1 MMDTFEEISWIGRGS
16 NGTVFLLRHDA
27 TNYAGKVMLDA
38 GADAARELL
47 IASVLTEA
55 YTDAAS
61 ATDVTAPIVK
71 YYDSGTAQWKRSAV
85 SDFFEPKIPVEQIR
99 DVRRTDVLQSSRA
112 AAYPD
117 EMVDVSLMLMEYAG
131 PNTLHDL
138 LAGDF
143 TDRVALWEE
152 VVLAV
157 VCQTMCTLDAL
168 GMMFNFNHLDLS
180 TSNVI
185 LNESAEASV
194 YRHALASDTVYYV
207 RSSYQ
212 AKLMDF
218 GSSRLQYQNQ
228 ELVPDWTGNTYQA
241 GGARPNTPAHFVPW
255 ADITALALAMLA
267 SMSSATWRA
276 LPRESPLFDVLLSM
290 LPVSLPAGDQLSEVI
305 MVLRGFILLRKAGDE
320 SVMDIQ
326 PIRPTAATARLVV
339 YAPLDAGP
347 SPRSVLQANPAAF
360 DRHLNYRPVDADRV
374 LDQTLHVGD
383 QSPATR
389 AAWRALQSASG
400 AARRRVTMAQKRKDA

>member
-1 MMDTFEEISWIGRGS
+1 MDTFEEISWIGRGS

-276 LPRESPLFDVLLSM
+276 LLRESPLFDVLLSM